1 MPSRLFNV
9 YIIGKYESLAESF
22 LSHIHNESL
31 IGLEHRERRNP
42 TRRTIALLQV
52 HLDWNNESFEFA
64 LNAQTCV
71 EWNYSASSFACFSL
85 QRKNVLHVSFNWKCV
100 TNQFERLNKL
110 AFGNSQCENTNREIR
125 NNRKWLDS
133 EQRRS
138 CGWCDFQVT

>member
-71 EWNYSASSFACFSL
+71 EWNYSASSFLFSAKMFYMFL
-85 QRKNVLHVSFNWKCV
+85 LIENV
-100 TNQFERLNKL
+100 
-110 AFGNSQCENTNREIR
+110 
-125 NNRKWLDS
+125 
-133 EQRRS
+133 
-138 CGWCDFQVT
+138 